1 MNPRSNPLQ
10 DSPTTAISILLVDD
24 HALLRETLRDRL
36 SREQGF
42 LIVATANNA
51 SDAIRLARE
60 HVPQVVVMDIDMPGQ
75 SCFDAAKTIKRG
87 SPETQVLFLSAFF
100 HDRYIESA
108 LAAQASGYITK
119 DEPPEVIVRAIRH
132 AAAEVAYFSPRVQER
147 LVVDEKGVHLA
158 DANKSRGSLLTQRE
172 LEVLRYI
179 ARGLPKKEIAQ
190 IMHVSVKTVSRHT
203 ENLMEKLDIHDRV
216 ELARYAIREGLAEA

>member
-1 MNPRSNPLQ
+1 MTQ
-10 DSPTTAISILLVDD
+10 DSAMTSEISILLVDD

-36 SREQGF
+36 DHEAGIR
-42 LIVATANNA
+42 VVDTASNA
-51 SDAIRLARE
+51 ADAISVAMDRKPDIVL
-60 HVPQVVVMDIDMPGQ
+60 MDIDMPGQ
-75 SCFDAAKTIKRG
+75 SCFDAAKTIKRNQPKV
-87 SPETQVLFLSAFF
+87 SILFLSAFF

-108 LAAQASGYITK
+108 LDAQASGYITK
-119 DEPPEVIVRAIRH
+119 DEPPDVIVKAIRF
-132 AAAEVAYFSPRVQER
+132 AASEVAYFSPKVQSR
-147 LVVDEKGVHLA
+147 IVVSETGVHLS
-158 DANKSRGSLLTQRE
+158 DKSRGSLLTARE
-172 LEVLRYI
+172 LEVLRYL

>member
-1 MNPRSNPLQ
+1 MPENPLH
-10 DSPTTAISILLVDD
+10 SGISILLVDD
-24 HALLRETLRDRL
+24 HVLLRETLCERL
-36 SREQGF
+36 SREKD
-42 LIVATANNA
+42 IRVVASADDA
-51 SDAIRLARE
+51 GEAIRLAGE
-60 HVPQVVVMDIDMPGQ
+60 NLVDVVLMDIDMPGQ
-75 SCFDAAKTIKRG
+75 SCFEAAKAIKRQQP
-87 SPETQVLFLSAFF
+87 SVSILFLSAFF

-119 DEPPEVIVRAIRH
+119 DEHPDVIVRAIRN
-132 AAAEVAYFSPRVQER
+132 AAQDEAYFSPKVQDR
-147 LVVDEKGVHLA
+147 LVVDSSGVRLA
-158 DANKSRGSLLTQRE
+158 DTGKSRGSLLTQRE

-179 ARGLPKKEIAQ
+179 ARGLPKKEAAQ

>member
-1 MNPRSNPLQ
+1 MPENPPHSG
-10 DSPTTAISILLVDD
+10 ISILLVDD
-24 HALLRETLRDRL
+24 HVLLRETLRDRL
-36 SREQGF
+36 SREKD
-42 LIVATANNA
+42 IHVVASADDA
-51 SDAIRLARE
+51 GEAIRLATENR
-60 HVPQVVVMDIDMPGQ
+60 VDVVLMDIDMPGQ
-75 SCFDAAKTIKRG
+75 SCFDAAKTIKRQQP
-87 SPETQVLFLSAFF
+87 SVSILFLSAFF

-119 DEPPEVIVRAIRH
+119 DEHPDVIVQAIRN
-132 AAAEVAYFSPRVQER
+132 AAEDEAYFSPKVQDR
-147 LVVDEKGVHLA
+147 LVIDSSGVKLA
-158 DANKSRGSLLTQRE
+158 DTGKSRGSLLTQRE

-179 ARGLPKKEIAQ
+179 ARGLPKKEAAQ